1 MSENGFQDF
10 DISFVQFATN
20 YEITLIICWTTWTDD
35 KKITRIKLKSGLFI
49 LLLF

>member
-20 YEITLIICWTTWTDD
+20 YEIT
-35 KKITRIKLKSGLFI
+35 
-49 LLLF
+49 